1 MGMIRVV
8 MGKVEKI
15 RQWEES
21 NADECNN
28 AGREIILLL
37 GGVVLVGK

>member
-8 MGKVEKI
+8 MGKVEEI
-15 RQWEES
+15 REWEER
-21 NADECNN
+21 NAGGGNN
-28 AGREIILLL
+28 AGREIALLE